1 MKKRVEKIKYIC
13 MMLLCVG
20 VTFGC
25 VSDQDTN
32 LSLETSTNIFV
43 DQSEI
48 VQTSNQEEEQESSM
62 QEESREETTQEVY
75 SSERQMEQNEK
86 IFYEEME
93 KQGIDQQTAKEYF
106 QTLIEDNLFQDGEMA
121 LTGIRIDDIDKNGQ
135 KDMLVMVLDAQE
147 MPFYGSGG
155 LWFYINDDTPY
166 CFSEEMC
173 SYYGWFDTFWEDID
187 NDENVEIVF
196 SAQGTGCGAVGD
208 SYKAIFKYRN
218 SLTDNSK
225 KHNIERMQLP
235 SDFDED
241 YDCGIK
247 IEVFQEPEKNQYSA
261 FCPYFDETISF
272 QAENM
277 GEDLPNTARC
287 VGSEVRGFYNLCA
300 TEYNGKMVLQASEY
314 LNGEGG
320 NVHNVATAQFLI
332 TWKEDGTPEII
343 KWWIEEDK
351 NISDS

>member
-173 SYYGWFDTFWEDID
+173 SYYGWFDIFWEDID

-277 GEDLPNTARC
+277 GRICQIQRAVWAVKYE
-287 VGSEVRGFYNLCA
+287 GFITYAQQSTMEKWYCR
-300 TEYNGKMVLQASEY
+300 LQ
-314 LNGEGG
+314 
-320 NVHNVATAQFLI
+320 
-332 TWKEDGTPEII
+332 
-343 KWWIEEDK
+343 
-351 NISDS
+351 NI

>member
-121 LTGIRIDDIDKNGQ
+121 RIDDIDKNGQ
-135 KDMLVMVLDAQE
+135 KDMLIMVLDAQE

-173 SYYGWFDTFWEDID
+173 SYYGWFDIFWEDID

>member
-32 LSLETSTNIFV
+32 LPLETSTNILV
-43 DQSEI
+43 DQLEV
-48 VQTSNQEEEQESSM
+48 VQTSNQEEEQKSSS
-62 QEESREETTQEVY
+62 QEETQEQTIQEEY
-75 SSERQMEQNEK
+75 SPERQMKQNEK

-93 KQGIDQQTAKEYF
+93 KQGIDQQTAEEYF
-106 QTLIEDNLFQDGEMA
+106 QTLIEGNLFQDGEMA

-166 CFSEEMC
+166 YFSDEMC
-173 SYYGWFDTFWEDID
+173 SYYGWFDIFWEDID

-272 QAENM
+272 QAENI

-300 TEYNGKMVLQASEY
+300 VEYNGKMVLQASEY

-320 NVHNVATAQFLI
+320 TVHNVATAQFLI